1 MHYLKNPISI
11 QFELSNVC
19 QALCLG
25 CSRTLI
31 DYDKLKTMQTPVT
44 IDQVPVKS
52 AFEGKQKVYLKLD
65 ALKNALTPN
74 LMESIKDVYFI
85 GTVDDPFAHP
95 QLVEYIEWLVTT
107 HPQVYFC
114 LHTNGGLR
122 TPEYFKELAL
132 VLKKH
137 NNYKIWFSIDGLE
150 NTNHYYRKRVQW
162 LKIMANA
169 EAFINSGG
177 KAGWQYLIFPWN
189 KHQIYEAR
197 ELAKKMGFRNFKE
210 RWNRRTDLNN
220 NSFSY
225 RQKQKIEN
233 KHNFQN
239 PSEYEVHCGWAHN
252 LKQYHVGHDGKLWPC
267 CYLDNYRRMGLHEG
281 EEGDINWE
289 NRFSIYE
296 DGWNDLYTKTADEI
310 LEHRFFKEDIVDSW
324 SSNKHG
330 LDYKDR
336 IYKCTTTC
344 SKKHQLKQGTFV
356 PASNNKKVTRL

>member
-25 CSRTLI
+25 CSRTVI
-31 DYDKLKTMQTPVT
+31 DYDKLKTLNTPVT
-44 IDQVPVKS
+44 IEHVPVKS
-52 AFEGKQKVYLKLD
+52 AFEKKDQIYLKLD
-65 ALKNALTPN
+65 ALKNALTPQF
-74 LMESIKDVYFI
+74 MKSVKDVYFI

-95 QLVEYIEWLVTT
+95 QLNEYIEWLVTT
-107 HPQVYFC
+107 YPHVYFC

-122 TPEYFKELAL
+122 SPEYFKELAL
-132 VLKKH
+132 ILKKH

-150 NTNHYYRKRVQW
+150 DTNHYYRKRVQW
-162 LKIMANA
+162 TKIIANA
-169 EAFINSGG
+169 KAFIDAGG

-189 KHQIYEAR
+189 QHQVDEAR
-197 ELAKKMGFRNFKE
+197 QLAKQLGFRNFKE
-210 RWNRRTDLNN
+210 RWNRRTELND

-225 RQKQKIEN
+225 KQKGKIEN

-239 PSEYEVHCGWAHN
+239 PNEYEIHCGWAYD
-252 LKQYHVGHDGKLWPC
+252 LKQYHVGHDGRLWPC

-281 EEGDINWE
+281 DEGDVNWE
-289 NRFSIYE
+289 NRFAIYE
-296 DGWNDLYTKTADEI
+296 DGWNDLYTKTSDEI
-310 LEHRFFKEDIVDSW
+310 LKHRFFTEDLVDSW

-344 SKKHQLKQGTFV
+344 SKKQQLKQGTFV
-356 PASNNKKVTRL
+356 PASNTKKVIKL